1 MYRLYQVVLRFE
13 DRVCGGIPKHPN
25 VIRAWVE
32 ARTGYDDERAEE
44 IIKEA
49 KNAMQATDTLGEK
62 EEIKAWTGFKVDD
75 CGLYLESRQVMAML
89 KESANVLKGI
99 KGSEPI
105 IKIKNLKA
113 RLAERVFVEPSKI
126 YLLPMRQEPDGYEEH
141 TIRVM
146 TPRGP
151 RSAIKRFDYIEG
163 ARVEFTLRVLDD
175 GLIGEAELRQ
185 ILDLAEH
192 LGLGANR
199 SQGYGQFEVAS
210 FAEAE

>member
-1 MYRLYQVVLRFE
+1 MFRFYKVALQFK

-32 ARTGYDDERAEE
+32 ARTGYDDERAQE

-49 KNAMQATDTLGEK
+49 KNAMQAADTLGEK
-62 EEIKAWTGFKVDD
+62 EEIKGWAGFKANER
-75 CGLYLESRQVMAML
+75 GLYLESRQVMAML

-126 YLLPMRQEPDGYEEH
+126 HLLPTREEPDGYEEH

-151 RSAIKRFDYIEG
+151 RSAIKRFDYIQECG
-163 ARVEFTLRVLDD
+163 VEFTLRVLDD
-175 GLIGEAELRQ
+175 GLVGEAELEQ

-199 SQGYGQFEVAS
+199 SQGYGQFEVTS
-210 FAEAE
+210 FAETN